1 MCLVYDGFKDL
12 YKVFANGE
20 KLDSGSWSGDN
31 PMEIARCLLFL
42 FNQSRTSKLNQQERW
57 NSVFGSETGRNRW
70 RVHCQRGVVRSVDN
84 DGVTIALTLV
94 PRQAEPVQHL
104 ELAAGGLLPR
114 ERCRVSLRPHGQH
127 GGVADRGLDHRT

>member
-42 FNQSRTSKLNQQERW
+42 FNQSRTSKLNL
-57 NSVFGSETGRNRW
+57 TGKVEFCFWVRNR
-70 RVHCQRGVVRSVDN
+70 
-84 DGVTIALTLV
+84 
-94 PRQAEPVQHL
+94 EK
-104 ELAAGGLLPR
+104 
-114 ERCRVSLRPHGQH
+114 
-127 GGVADRGLDHRT
+127 

>member
-31 PMEIARCLLFL
+31 PMEIARCILFV
-42 FNQSRTSKLNQQERW
+42 FHQGRTSKLNEQERW

-84 DGVTIALTLV
+84 DGDHSADVGGH
-94 PRQAEPVQHL
+94 QA
-104 ELAAGGLLPR
+104 
-114 ERCRVSLRPHGQH
+114 S
-127 GGVADRGLDHRT
+127 

>member
-31 PMEIARCLLFL
+31 PMEVARCLFL
-42 FNQSRTSKLNQQERW
+42 YLLIKAKLPNIQERW

-84 DGVTIALTLV
+84 DGDHSADVGG
-94 PRQAEPVQHL
+94 QA
-104 ELAAGGLLPR
+104 
-114 ERCRVSLRPHGQH
+114 S
-127 GGVADRGLDHRT
+127 

>member
-42 FNQSRTSKLNQQERW
+42 FYQSRTSNEM
-57 NSVFGSETGRNRW
+57 NRKGGILFLGQKQGEIGGEFIAREAW
-70 RVHCQRGVVRSVDN
+70 SGQLIMM
-84 DGVTIALTLV
+84 VTIA
-94 PRQAEPVQHL
+94 
-104 ELAAGGLLPR
+104 
-114 ERCRVSLRPHGQH
+114 
-127 GGVADRGLDHRT
+127 